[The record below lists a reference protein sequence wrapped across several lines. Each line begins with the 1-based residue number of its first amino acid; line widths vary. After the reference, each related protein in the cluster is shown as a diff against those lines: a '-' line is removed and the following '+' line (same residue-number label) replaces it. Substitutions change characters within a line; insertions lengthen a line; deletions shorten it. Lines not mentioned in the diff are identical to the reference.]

1 MAGRRIKTAT
11 FPIREE
17 DRCAGQV
24 PLRLNNARRHGLDIV
39 IALCE
44 RIDHSRGS
52 IPRCLAWRVRKSARV
67 ELEERKQS
75 RGLFGRQS
83 VRLRRQNGEREQAQT
98 ERHALAAV
106 CCCGR
111 KLTRKGNNHNASS
124 MPVRPFEGLTPAL
137 ATRRT
142 SSLQRAACDA

>member
-1 MAGRRIKTAT
+1 MADRRIKTAT
-11 FPIREE
+11 FPMREE

-44 RIDHSRGS
+44 RIDHSQGS

-98 ERHALAAV
+98 ERHALA
-106 CCCGR
+106 CWR
-111 KLTRKGNNHNASS
+111 KLTRKGNQCPNCW
-124 MPVRPFEGLTPAL
+124 L
-137 ATRRT
+137 
-142 SSLQRAACDA
+142 

>member
-17 DRCAGQV
+17 DRRVGQV
-24 PLRLNNARRHGLDIV
+24 PLRLNNTGRHGLDIV

-44 RIDHSRGS
+44 RIDHSGGT

-67 ELEERKQS
+67 ELEEWKQS

-98 ERHALAAV
+98 ERHALS
-106 CCCGR
+106 CERR
-111 KLTRKGNNHNASS
+111 KLTRKGNLCSAAA
-124 MPVRPFEGLTPAL
+124 LTPAV
-137 ATRRT
+137 TDVPRGG
-142 SSLQRAACDA
+142 

>member
-1 MAGRRIKTAT
+1 MADRRIKTAT

-98 ERHALAAV
+98 ERHALAWL
-106 CCCGR
+106 CLLR
-111 KLTRKGNNHNASS
+111 KLTRKGNQCPIAGYKC
-124 MPVRPFEGLTPAL
+124 RPTMYSLTL
-137 ATRRT
+137 
-142 SSLQRAACDA
+142 

>member
-17 DRCAGQV
+17 DRCVGQV

-44 RIDHSRGS
+44 RIDHSRGA
-52 IPRCLAWRVRKSARV
+52 IPRCFAWRVRKSARV
-67 ELEERKQS
+67 ELDERKQS

-106 CCCGR
+106 LLARR
-111 KLTRKGNNHNASS
+111 KLTRKGNNLCQQH
-124 MPVRPFEGLTPAL
+124 
-137 ATRRT
+137 
-142 SSLQRAACDA
+142 ACPPL

>member
-1 MAGRRIKTAT
+1 MADRRIKTAT

-44 RIDHSRGS
+44 RIDHSQGS

-106 CCCGR
+106 LLLR
-111 KLTRKGNNHNASS
+111 KLTRKGNNHKC
-124 MPVRPFEGLTPAL
+124 LPAPL
-137 ATRRT
+137 RG
-142 SSLQRAACDA
+142 